1 MNATIESLN
10 LSLSAL
16 QYNPRHQLLYNLSN
30 SPFSEKL
37 NFANFY
43 KTKRPTTFYCH
54 NSNASKVISP
64 SETEDTDE
72 DDGDDAPTTASPAA
86 MIGVVPPLRRRRR
99 RRYRKQHP
107 GEKNGI
113 TEEMRFVAMKL
124 RNSSKPKKSKK
135 RIIDSGG
142 KKEFESGSSNSSGH
156 ENGGSVS
163 DKEGEKDNSGNQET
177 WNPSIEG
184 FLKYLVDS
192 ELVFSTIE
200 RIVDESHDVS
210 CKLPSSSLSCTI
222 AVSMLC
228 LDFFF
233 FFLSLAF
240 L

>member
-1 MNATIESLN
+1 MNATIASLN

-30 SPFSEKL
+30 SPFSEKF
-37 NFANFY
+37 NFANCD
-43 KTKRPTTFYCH
+43 KTKRPATFYCH
-54 NSNASKVISP
+54 NSNASTVLSP

-72 DDGDDAPTTASPAA
+72 DNDDDEPTSASPAA
-86 MIGVVPPLRRRRR
+86 MIGVMPPVRQRR

-107 GEKNGI
+107 GEKTGI

-135 RIIDSGG
+135 GIIDSGG

-163 DKEGEKDNSGNQET
+163 DKEEEEDNSGNEET
-177 WNPSIEG
+177 WEPSVEG

-192 ELVFSTIE
+192 KLVFSTIE

-210 CKLPSSSLSCTI
+210 CKLQSSPLSCTI
-222 AVSMLC
+222 AASMLC
-228 LDFFF
+228 LDFFIF
-233 FFLSLAF
+233 LFFLSLAF
-240 L
+240 